1 MSVLVL
7 GGPQDAFVSLS
18 PSERETVIRVARGR
32 LRKQIA
38 HDIGIAEATVKV
50 HRMRAVQKMTD
61 ALSRVRPVGRQAQA
75 AARNAATL
83 VSTTPCATRC
93 GRRISG
99 PAVRGL
105 VEPVMR
111 RGL

>member
-1 MSVLVL
+1 MI
-7 GGPQDAFVSLS
+7 Q
-18 PSERETVIRVARGR
+18 VARGR

-93 GRRISG
+93 SRGDQRTRRPWPRGTRHAPRLVNFGLGNATTSVISSTR
-99 PAVRGL
+99 VQ
-105 VEPVMR
+105 
-111 RGL
+111 